1 MPSVSNLAAQTLQRQ
16 ILSSHYPAGSALP
29 PQREL
34 SENLGI
40 SRASLREAITM
51 LEALGMV
58 RSRPGKG
65 VFVTAGT
72 QPAADDLPS
81 GPRGGLSSGPGSGSS
96 HLSPAAIYQ
105 LRYVIEP
112 ANASLAAQRSS
123 EAERHA
129 LAANLAAME
138 AALTASDL
146 VTASEEDLQFHRLI
160 ARLSGHAGLQTIVE
174 QFKVQLAFSLRLPF
188 ADRSH
193 IWQTADEHRAIVD
206 AIQSGNAEQARHA
219 MQQHLLAAARRVGI
233 SFTPP

>member
-1 MPSVSNLAAQTLQRQ
+1 M
-16 ILSSHYPAGSALP
+16 P

-34 SENLGI
+34 SESLGI

-51 LEALGMV
+51 LEALGML

-81 GPRGGLSSGPGSGSS
+81 GPSGGSGNGSRN
-96 HLSPAAIYQ
+96 LSPADIYQ

-112 ANASLAAQRSS
+112 ANASLSAQRGT
-123 EAERHA
+123 EVERQS
-129 LAANLAAME
+129 LRANLAAME

-146 VTASEEDLQFHRLI
+146 VTASEEDLHFHLLI
-160 ARLSGHAGLQTIVE
+160 ARLSGNAGLQTIAE
-174 QFKVQLAFSLRLPF
+174 HFKQQLAFSLRLPF
-188 ADRSH
+188 ADRTH
-193 IWQTADEHRAIVD
+193 VWQTADEHRAIVAAID
-206 AIQSGNAEQARHA
+206 AGHAEQAHHA

-233 SFTPP
+233 SFTQP